1 MEKEEVELLPCGLIT
16 CLINKREVRVVKI
29 SPKKITIRS
38 AEEINNIKCLKVA
51 FFIFD
56 EYRYAEIE
64 IDDYII
70 LEKKQEEFNM
80 TYTFVIDN
88 KEYENNFRR
97 VIRDYSK
104 YVNLKNFGCGNEFS
118 QEMVK
123 YPAEKDYEFYDY
135 FVDQKKE
142 MMRIINNYEDF
153 NDDIIKDIELAIKLD
168 NDNLYDKYLKSNKN
182 NFKDQ
187 YLKENY
193 IDSHKLFKKNITRI
207 YVGNEFCHN
216 LFPSEEVL
224 MKIFNKAESENLNI
238 TLCFTY
244 MRECYIEK
252 TRQIIDKVYKWC
264 SENKKSIEV
273 VINDWG
279 MVELFENKKN
289 YISLSL
295 GVLLNKRKKDPR
307 YMYKKGYDENK
318 ELISENSLNSNIFS
332 EFLNENNINRYEYE
346 SNGYTMKIAEGKH
359 SLQMPFYVTNT
370 SQYCT
375 LYAMCTNLDRGKQK
389 LVKKCP
395 KYCRDYIFSY
405 PKHLKMV
412 GRYNS
417 LFAFDDTLIKDY
429 KKLEYYIKSG
439 VDRIVLNF
447 I

>member
-252 TRQIIDKVYKWC
+252 TRQIIDQC
-264 SENKKSIEV
+264 
-273 VINDWG
+273 
-279 MVELFENKKN
+279 
-289 YISLSL
+289 
-295 GVLLNKRKKDPR
+295 
-307 YMYKKGYDENK
+307 
-318 ELISENSLNSNIFS
+318 
-332 EFLNENNINRYEYE
+332 
-346 SNGYTMKIAEGKH
+346 H
-359 SLQMPFYVTNT
+359 
-370 SQYCT
+370 
-375 LYAMCTNLDRGKQK
+375 
-389 LVKKCP
+389 
-395 KYCRDYIFSY
+395 
-405 PKHLKMV
+405 
-412 GRYNS
+412 
-417 LFAFDDTLIKDY
+417 
-429 KKLEYYIKSG
+429 
-439 VDRIVLNF
+439 
-447 I
+447 